1 MSISN
6 RKYLFLIFLS
16 NIEYCKITCNDCSS
30 QNAKKLKNYLFFFE
44 KLASFSTLN
53 VRGHQ
58 VHVVSN
64 MSCMKMVAAN
74 FIFLYVSL
82 SHL

>member
-16 NIEYCKITCNDCSS
+16 NIEYCRITCNDCSS
-30 QNAKKLKNYLFFFE
+30 KNAKKLEKKIFFE

-53 VRGHQ
+53 VRGHL